1 MMVAEVVRWA
11 AVLNWRVRGARPM
24 PDESGDSSCMRTGER
39 PRLGAAAFV
48 ACAWGRKWGNR
59 RGEGCARRRL
69 FRRNFVHAGARSP
82 GVGFTPLTFASR
94 NAVFSGVSRV
104 PKKLEKSFVHPLA
117 PERPIWYITHP
128 LRPKGPRPKRLRDAR
143 SLIGLTV
150 LKERDPG
157 FPPRGNLR
165 KGRGTHK

>member
-1 MMVAEVVRWA
+1 M
-11 AVLNWRVRGARPM
+11 
-24 PDESGDSSCMRTGER
+24 
-39 PRLGAAAFV
+39 
-48 ACAWGRKWGNR
+48 
-59 RGEGCARRRL
+59 
-69 FRRNFVHAGARSP
+69 
-82 GVGFTPLTFASR
+82 
-94 NAVFSGVSRV
+94 

-157 FPPRGNLR
+157 FPPPKREPSE
-165 KGRGTHK
+165 GTRNTQIVNMNCLL